1 MSLFFLAFSVFAA
14 IGVFAATGSR
24 SAVSLARVPNGGLQP
39 QVAVEPNGIIHMIYF
54 TGDPKGGDLFYVRS
68 AAQGMKFSSPIRV
81 NSQAGSVI
89 AVGTIRG
96 GQIALGQNGRVHVAW
111 NGSGAAL
118 PQGPVNPESGTPGS
132 PMMYARLNDRAAAF
146 EPQRN
151 LMLRTFGLDG
161 GGTVAADEAGNVYV
175 GWHGKA
181 LAGAAAGEAG
191 RQVWLAESHDAG
203 KTFAAEVPAWNQPTG
218 ACGCCGMALFATRE
232 GTLLGLY
239 RSAKDNVHRDIYLL
253 ASKDNGKSFQGSL
266 VHPWEI
272 NACPMSSMSFTE
284 GAGNTLATWE
294 TGGQVFYG
302 KVSGAAVPN
311 VIAAPGDAK
320 GRKHSR
326 LAVNGRGETLLVWT
340 QGTGWQRG
348 GSLAWQVFDS
358 SGKPLGDKGSAPSVP
373 TWSFAAAASRP
384 DGTFVVIY

>member
-1 MSLFFLAFSVFAA
+1 MASRVMCLFLLAFSVFAA
-14 IGVFAATGSR
+14 TVPR

-39 QVAVEPNGIIHMIYF
+39 QVAVEPNGVVHMIYF
-54 TGDPKGGDLFYVRS
+54 SGDPKGGDLFYVRS
-68 AAQGMKFSSPIRV
+68 AVQGLKFSPPIRV

-89 AVGTIRG
+89 ATGTIRG
-96 GQIALGQNGRVHVAW
+96 GQIALGENGRVHVAW
-111 NGSGAAL
+111 NGSGTAL
-118 PQGPVNPESGTPGS
+118 PRGPVNPEAGTPGS
-132 PMMYARLNDRAAAF
+132 PMLYTRLNDRGTAF

-151 LMLRTFGLDG
+151 LMLRSFGLDG
-161 GGTVAADEAGNVYV
+161 GGTVAADAAGNIYV
-175 GWHGKA
+175 AWHGKA
-181 LAGAAAGEAG
+181 LVGAAGGEAG

-203 KTFAAEVPAWNQPTG
+203 KTFAAEVPAWNRPTG

-232 GTLLGLY
+232 GTLMALY
-239 RSAKDNVHRDIYLL
+239 RSATENVHRDIYLL
-253 ASKDNGKSFQGSL
+253 ASKNNGRSFQGSL

-284 GAGNTLATWE
+284 GDGNTFATWE

-326 LAVNGRGETLLVWT
+326 LAVNSRGETLLVWT
-340 QGTGWQRG
+340 EGTGWQRG

-358 SGKPLGDKGSAPSVP
+358 NGTPVGEKGFTPGVP
-373 TWSFAAAASRP
+373 TWSFGAAVNRP
-384 DGTFVVIY
+384 DGTFVVYY